1 MSEYSKIVPIANDI
15 LKNYELCCDCLGR
28 LFSKQLHLS
37 SNKLLGQ
44 KLKKNFK
51 SSQKCFICKNLFD
64 NLNYFLKMMIDYTSD
79 YSYRTFGIGTI
90 VKPSIIDRDDY
101 IRSRYKLTG
110 TDSVKTDITKELSKF
125 FSKKTKK
132 VLAFSDPEIHF
143 LINFKNES
151 CQLHSKSITFSGRYV
166 KTVRGITQKQ
176 KSCINCNGDGC
187 RTCLLHGISEFT
199 SIEGIITQYIFKK
212 FGGTTAKFTWIGG
225 EDKSSLV
232 LGTGRPFFV
241 KLHHPNK
248 RTSKLTSI
256 DLDSIK
262 VKNLKIIDKFPQKPI
277 MFNSSIKI
285 KISSKSTLD
294 SQYLKK
300 LKNICNNPVMVYEK
314 SGKRFEKQIFSL
326 SYKKHSLHNFSLFVK
341 VEGGLPIRRF
351 IEGGDVSPNISDI
364 LNCKCICEEFD
375 FHNIEV

>member
-15 LKNYELCCDCLGR
+15 LKNYELCCHCLGR

-64 NLNYFLKMMIDYTSD
+64 NLNYFLKMMIDYASD
-79 YSYRTFGIGTI
+79 YSYHTFSIGTT
-90 VKPSIIDRDDY
+90 VKPSIVDRDDY
-101 IRSRYKLTG
+101 IRSQYKLTG
-110 TDSVKTDITKELSKF
+110 TDSVKTDITKELSKS

-132 VLAFSDPEIHF
+132 VLVFSDPEIHF

-199 SIEGIITQYIFKK
+199 SVEGIISKYIFKK
-212 FGGTTAKFTWIGG
+212 FGGTTTKFTWIGG

-232 LGTGRPFFV
+232 FGAGRPFFV
-241 KLHHPNK
+241 KLNHPNR
-248 RTSKLTSI
+248 RTSKLTSV

-262 VKNLKIIDKFPQKPI
+262 LKNLKIIDTFPQKPI
-277 MFNSSIKI
+277 MFNSSIEI

-351 IEGGDVSPNISDI
+351 IEGGDVSPNISDV
-364 LNCKCICEEFD
+364 LNCKCTCEEFD
-375 FHNIEV
+375 FHDIEV